1 MNNVSYSLTNRVS
14 MLRKQ
19 RAASMPA
26 NNQARRK
33 AKTTLLEALL
43 ELNGE
48 EGLLLLEDG
57 DGIELDS

>member
-1 MNNVSYSLTNRVS
+1 

-33 AKTTLLEALL
+33 VKTTLLEALL